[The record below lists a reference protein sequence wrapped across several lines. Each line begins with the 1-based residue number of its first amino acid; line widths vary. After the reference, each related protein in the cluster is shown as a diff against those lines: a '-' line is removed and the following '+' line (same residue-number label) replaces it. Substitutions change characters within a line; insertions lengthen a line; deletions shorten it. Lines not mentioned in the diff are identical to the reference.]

1 MPTKQTNIVGNP
13 SRGLVFFEGEEL
25 CFNYKTNQWSRIPAY
40 DTYGMFS
47 VDDNTY
53 DIGLVVYSS
62 GSVDLQ
68 IQDENDV
75 AQDATVSTGATDP
88 NEGGRG
94 IVTGVRPLINGG
106 TPTVQVG
113 SQDSL
118 TDSTDWTDATSIESR
133 TGKAPFRKE
142 GRYVR
147 VSVSVS
153 GGFNHIVGADVDF
166 TPSGSV

>member
-13 SRGLVFFEGEEL
+13 SRGLVFFEGEVI
-25 CFNYKTNQWSRIPAY
+25 CFNYKTNQWSRVPAY
-40 DTYGMFS
+40 DGYGIFS
-47 VDDNTY
+47 VDDNGY
-53 DIGLVVYSS
+53 DIGLVVYSA

-68 IQDENDV
+68 VQEISDV
-75 AQDATVSTGATDP
+75 AQDATISTGATDP

-106 TPTVQVG
+106 APTVQVG

-118 TDSTDWTDATSIESR
+118 TDSTDWTTATAINSR
-133 TGKAPFRKE
+133 TGMANFRKE